1 MIKNSSS
8 KMVVMYGSSIAG
20 VVLGFLISILHT
32 KLLGAEK
39 FGDFKF
45 IETVVRFIGSLV
57 SVGFFISLT
66 RLLAINEEKVKERK
80 YVGLFTIV
88 FSIISLIGIILILF
102 FSFIEPYFFNHG
114 LSVIFRKYYFVV
126 SAVIGQLALNEI
138 LKGMHK
144 INNLA
149 IFNVLPGII
158 YVIILYTLS
167 FYINI
172 DVETI
177 LFLYYLVI
185 FLAVVLTIIYLK
197 PKFNFDRK
205 MFRALLVEN
214 KHNGRPIY
222 YGSLAGVATT
232 HIAGFSISYYLNN
245 TEVGFYSLALT
256 VCSPILIVPSVL
268 GTIYFKE
275 FVHLKS
281 IPRKVLVFSFLLTF
295 IALIIF
301 YVLIEPVVVYVYGE
315 TFLPVSVMSKYL
327 IFGFIL
333 HGLGDLFNRFLGA
346 KGKGKLLRNAAFL
359 VGVVNIIGYTVLISF
374 FDINGAILTKILASC
389 LYMSVMIYYYLNF
402 DKN

>member
-1 MIKNSSS
+1 
-8 KMVVMYGSSIAG
+8 MVVMYGSSAAG
-20 VVLGFLISILHT
+20 ILLGFLISVLHT

-45 IETVVRFIGSLV
+45 IETVIRFIGSLV

-66 RLLAINEEKVKERK
+66 RLLAINEDKIKERK

-88 FSIISLIGIILILF
+88 FLIISFIGIILILF
-102 FSFIEPYFFNHG
+102 FSFVEPYFFGHG
-114 LSVIFRKYYFVV
+114 LSTIFRKYFFVV
-126 SAVIGQLALNEI
+126 SAIIGQLALNEI

-144 INNLA
+144 INYLV
-149 IFNVLPGII
+149 IFNVLPGTF
-158 YVIILYTLS
+158 YVIILYILS
-167 FYINI
+167 LYFTIG
-172 DVETI
+172 VETI
-177 LFLYYLVI
+177 LFLYYFII
-185 FLAVVLTIIYLK
+185 FLAVIIAIINLK
-197 PKFNFDRK
+197 PKFNFDKK
-205 MFRALLVEN
+205 MYHTLLVEN

-222 YGSLAGVATT
+222 FGSLAGVATT

-245 TEVGFYSLALT
+245 TEVGFYMLALT

-281 IPRKVLVFSFLLTF
+281 IPRKVLAFSFLFTF
-295 IALIIF
+295 VALIIF
-301 YVLIEPVVVYVYGE
+301 YVLIEPVVVYVYGDA
-315 TFLPVSVMSKYL
+315 FLPVSVMSKYL

-346 KGKGKLLRNAAFL
+346 KGKGKLLRNAAFF
-359 VGVVNIIGYTVLISF
+359 VGVVNIIGYTVLISL

-389 LYMSVMIYYYLNF
+389 LYMSVMIYYYFNF

>member
-1 MIKNSSS
+1 MIENSRS

-20 VVLGFLISILHT
+20 ILLGFLISVLHT

-66 RLLAINEEKVKERK
+66 RLLAINEDKIKERK
-80 YVGLFTIV
+80 YVGLFTIIFV
-88 FSIISLIGIILILF
+88 IISLIGILLILF
-102 FSFIEPYFFNHG
+102 FSYVEPYFFGHG
-114 LSVIFRKYYFVV
+114 LSKIFRKYFFVV

-144 INNLA
+144 INNLV
-149 IFNVLPGII
+149 IFNVLPGTI
-158 YVIILYTLS
+158 YVIILYALS
-167 FYINI
+167 FYLTIG
-172 DVETI
+172 VETI
-177 LFLYYLVI
+177 LFLYYLIIFSAVI
-185 FLAVVLTIIYLK
+185 LAIIYLK
-197 PKFNFDRK
+197 PKFNFDKK
-205 MFRALLVEN
+205 MFSALLVEN

-222 YGSLAGVATT
+222 YGSLAGVATS

-245 TEVGFYSLALT
+245 TEVGFYMLALT

-281 IPRKVLVFSFLLTF
+281 IPRRVLAFSFLFTF

-301 YVLIEPVVVYVYGE
+301 YVLIEPVVIYVYGD

-333 HGLGDLFNRFLGA
+333 HGLGDLYNRFLGA

-359 VGVVNIIGYTVLISF
+359 VGIVNIVGYTALISF

-389 LYMSVMIYYYLNF
+389 LYMSVMIYYYFNF

>member
-1 MIKNSSS
+1 MIKNSRS
-8 KMVVMYGSSIAG
+8 KMVIMYGSSIAG
-20 VVLGFLISILHT
+20 ILLGFLISVLHT

-66 RLLAINEEKVKERK
+66 RLLAINDDRIKERK

-88 FSIISLIGIILILF
+88 FLIISLIGIILILL
-102 FSFIEPYFFNHG
+102 FSFIEPYFFGHG
-114 LSVIFRKYYFVV
+114 LSIIFRKYFFVV

-144 INNLA
+144 INYLV
-149 IFNVLPGII
+149 IFNVIPGTV
-158 YVIILYTLS
+158 YVIILYFLS
-167 FYINI
+167 FYLTIG
-172 DVETI
+172 VEFI
-177 LFLYYLVI
+177 LFLYYLLI
-185 FLAVVLTIIYLK
+185 FLAVVVAILYLK
-197 PKFNFDRK
+197 PKFNFDKK
-205 MFRALLVEN
+205 MYRTLLVEN

-232 HIAGFSISYYLNN
+232 HIAGFSISYYLTN
-245 TEVGFYSLALT
+245 TEVGFYMLALT

-281 IPRKVLVFSFLLTF
+281 IPRKVLGFSFLFTC

-301 YVLIEPVVVYVYGE
+301 YLLIETVVVYVYGDS
-315 TFLPVSVMSKYL
+315 FLPVSVMSKYL

-359 VGVVNIIGYTVLISF
+359 VGVVNVIGYTVFISL

-389 LYMSVMIYYYLNF
+389 LYMSVMIYYYFNF